1 MEAYSGR
8 VYQGK
13 VRELIALQRS
23 RESAMKDTPVY
34 RTLRRVADWI
44 VPLYLVDPRAA
55 NFSPEFCKTLHD
67 IMRLVHELSYKEMF
81 QISDIVSDTDG
92 AGAIETKSANPPRPP
107 HH

>member
-23 RESAMKDTPVY
+23 RESVMKDTPVY
-34 RTLRRVADWI
+34 QTLRRVADWI

-81 QISDIVSDTDG
+81 QNQRHCIG
-92 AGAIETKSANPPRPP
+92 YRGRRRHETEGANPPRPP